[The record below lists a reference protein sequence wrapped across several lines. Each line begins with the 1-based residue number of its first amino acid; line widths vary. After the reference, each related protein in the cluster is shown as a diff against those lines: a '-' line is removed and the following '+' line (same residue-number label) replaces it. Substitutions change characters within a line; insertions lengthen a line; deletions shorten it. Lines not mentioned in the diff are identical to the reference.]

1 MNRLDALHVSHPI
14 NSVIDF
20 CGLITCGKQYM
31 QLSEYFLVSTE
42 NITKEI
48 LIRFKFKFYHI
59 LFKIYPSL
67 FTIKMV
73 VQ

>member
-1 MNRLDALHVSHPI
+1 
-14 NSVIDF
+14 
-20 CGLITCGKQYM
+20 M

-48 LIRFKFKFYHI
+48 LIRYKFKFYHI